1 MRSTTMR
8 MITVA
13 ALAIIAMACAPAAAG
28 AGGARLYEM
37 TENMKL
43 TKGKFERRKATSE
56 LIGTADVGTP
66 LCPKALVE
74 LYAPGAASCTVNAT
88 GSDNISLATG
98 LGEFS
103 GSFTTVVQGDNNSDS
118 PEFVVMRGT
127 FRGKMDFSPAILFSI
142 PLGSVVGKITAQGLK
157 GGIPFKGTFRLPF
170 QLTSPLV
177 FPDGK
182 GGTVEIPCGASPL
195 PGCDAAIFGAAPTP
209 LNPMERYDLVNA
221 TRPLYLMDDMKNIA
235 PTASSEFGGGWAAV
249 KFEISF

>member
-142 PLGSVVGKITAQGLK
+142 PLGSVDGKITAQGLK

>member
-1 MRSTTMR
+1 MRSRTMR
-8 MITVA
+8 VMTVA
-13 ALAIIAMACAPAAAG
+13 GLAIVAMACAPAAAS

-43 TKGKFERRKATSE
+43 TNGKFERRKATSE

-74 LYAPGAASCTVNAT
+74 LYAPSATSCTVNAT

-98 LGEFS
+98 LGDFS
-103 GSFTTVVQGDNNSDS
+103 GTFTTVVQGDNNSDS

-127 FRGKMDFSPAILFSI
+127 FKGKMDFSPAILLSI
-142 PLGSVVGKITAQGLK
+142 PLGSVNGKLTAQGTK
-157 GGIPFKGTFRLPF
+157 GGVPFKGTFRLPF

-177 FPDGK
+177 VPDGM
-182 GGTVEIPCGASPL
+182 GGTITIPCGASPL
-195 PGCDAAIFGAAPTP
+195 PGCDSVIFGAGPTP

-221 TRPLYLMDDMKNIA
+221 TRPLYLMDDMSNIA
-235 PTASSEFGGGWAAV
+235 PLQSSEFGGGWAAV